1 MNFFGDDRGAELR
14 ELFFESA
21 AELLQAM
28 NEGGLELEERPGDP
42 ETIRKVRRAV
52 HTLKG
57 DSASCGLPRAE
68 RARAFA
74 RRRDDAGNFRV
85 QRSALPEVV
94 LTAADTFDEMLAAY
108 RGEHAVAGWQR
119 ASRTNRARAA
129 EARRGEINGRP
140 EITARRGVC
149 LDRIRAVLVSEA
161 MKRGE
166 SIFFV
171 AAHVA
176 PDVPCPLPQ
185 CN

>member
-57 DSASCGLPRAE
+57 DSASCGYRELSALAHLLEDVLTPE
-68 RARAFA
+68 TFA
-74 RRRDDAGNFRV
+74 SNA
-85 QRSALPEVV
+85 SALPEVV

-108 RGEHAVAGWQR
+108 RGEYAAAGRPRSSR
-119 ASRTNRARAA
+119 ANRRRAA
-129 EARRGEINGRP
+129 KAGRGQGSEKRRRSLSSLSLPGPNTSSSWSP
-140 EITARRGVC
+140 
-149 LDRIRAVLVSEA
+149 
-161 MKRGE
+161 KR
-166 SIFFV
+166 
-171 AAHVA
+171 
-176 PDVPCPLPQ
+176 
-185 CN
+185 